1 MKIYISA
8 DIEGVAG
15 VTAWEETEAG
25 GRGYE
30 EAAALM
36 TAEVGAACEAAKAA
50 GASEILVKDAHDTG
64 RNIDHSQLPDY
75 VRLYRGWSGHPR
87 IMLEGLD
94 ESFGGVIFLGY
105 HSAAGS
111 GGSPLAHTMNT
122 GLDQV
127 MLNGLLC
134 DELLL
139 HAWLARHL
147 GVRPLAVT
155 GDREL
160 CDLAAER
167 FPGMTAVAVKE
178 GIGNGTVSLHPEAAI
193 REIKR
198 GIGEAMGAAAVK
210 EDDRLRLPEDFRLEI
225 RYREQHLA
233 YKNSFYPG
241 CRLQDPR
248 TVVFETDDY
257 GEIMRCANFIM

>member
-30 EAAALM
+30 DAAALM
-36 TAEVGAACEAAKAA
+36 TAEVRAACEAAKAA

-64 RNIDHSQLPDY
+64 RNIDHSKLPDD
-75 VRLYRGWSGHPR
+75 VRLCRGWSGHPW

-94 ESFGGVIFLGY
+94 ESFSGVIFLGY
-105 HSAAGS
+105 HSAAGT

-122 GLDQV
+122 GLDLV

-139 HAWLARHL
+139 HTWLAQHL

-155 GDREL
+155 GDKAL
-160 CDLAAER
+160 CELAAAR
-167 FPGMTAVAVKE
+167 FPGMIPVPVKE
-178 GIGNGTVSLHPEAAI
+178 GIGSGTISLHPEAAI

-198 GIGEAMGAAAVK
+198 GVHEAVQGAAGRHSSFP
-210 EDDRLRLPEDFRLEI
+210 ELPQDFRLEI
-225 RYREQHLA
+225 RYREQHVA

-241 CRLQDPR
+241 CRLEDPR

-257 GEIMRCANFIM
+257 GEVMRCANFIM